1 MTEQTG
7 PTNSQAEEVVEQVLG
22 LAQGDA
28 EMSAAIAGQ
37 QAGRGPDVGAGQC
50 HVAATLA
57 GLLTVPAAVDVAAVA
72 MPFDL
77 RFRDI
82 GDEMVLE
89 DAGGFEV
96 GRAAMGTLCGMDVVL
111 DERQARRWLVPD
123 ITGVLA
129 MLLAPAVGWR
139 SGLGGAFR
147 LGTVAALGD
156 PLELVLQLRQAAPEF
171 GVLRLQLGVL
181 RLKLQESLLTVH
193 DPRSSLENPEI
204 GK

>member
-7 PTNSQAEEVVEQVLG
+7 PSNSQAEEVVEQVLG
-22 LAQGDA
+22 LAQGDG

-37 QAGRGPDVGAGQC
+37 QAGTGPDVGAGQFQ
-50 HVAATLA
+50 VAATLA

-89 DAGGFEV
+89 AAGGFEV
-96 GRAAMGTLCGMDVVL
+96 GRAAMGTLCGMDVL
-111 DERQARRWLVPD
+111 LHERQARRWLVPD

-129 MLLAPAVGWR
+129 LLRARAGGWR
-139 SGLGGAFR
+139 
-147 LGTVAALGD
+147 AALCG
-156 PLELVLQLRQAAPEF
+156 
-171 GVLRLQLGVL
+171 
-181 RLKLQESLLTVH
+181 
-193 DPRSSLENPEI
+193 
-204 GK
+204 